1 MTLNLDDYD
10 EYVFHLPTW
19 GRLKRKSPRPED
31 DRTPGEWHVLAD
43 LVAHKGR
50 DPEQDPDATVGYIT
64 ICNEHGYLH
73 QRARVPA
80 PGGDRT
86 THRVADGRL
95 LVPALPAA
103 EQANGAPAA
112 VTRGRAR

>member
-31 DRTPGEWHVLAD
+31 DQTPGEWHVLTD

-50 DPEQDPDATVGYIT
+50 DPEHDPYATVGYIT

-73 QRARVPA
+73 RGATEL
-80 PGGDRT
+80 RT
-86 THRVADGRL
+86 EWPTDGYWCHRCL
-95 LVPALPAA
+95 LRSKGTALP
-103 EQANGAPAA
+103 QP
-112 VTRGRAR
+112 